1 MTHPAEKTM
10 HQAQKSAR
18 TIELTNAEWS
28 TIDTGIPDVIEL
40 LDDVRNVFFDLAYQ
54 EDLDQPGVNAMMR
67 LAARAI
73 KSMEDKELHALERLD
88 LAIRHSRREGG
99 QQ

>member
-1 MTHPAEKTM
+1 MTPPAEKPTPRS
-10 HQAQKSAR
+10 QKSLR
-18 TIELTNAEWS
+18 TIALTNAEWS
-28 TIDTGIPDVIEL
+28 AIDTAIPDVIEL

-73 KSMEDKELHALERLD
+73 KSMEDKELLVLERLD
-88 LAIRHSRREGG
+88 LALRHSRREGE

>member
-1 MTHPAEKTM
+1 MTPPAEKPTPRS
-10 HQAQKSAR
+10 QKSSR

-28 TIDTGIPDVIEL
+28 TIDTAVPDVIEL

-54 EDLDQPGVNAMMR
+54 EDPDRPGVNAMMR

-99 QQ
+99 PQ